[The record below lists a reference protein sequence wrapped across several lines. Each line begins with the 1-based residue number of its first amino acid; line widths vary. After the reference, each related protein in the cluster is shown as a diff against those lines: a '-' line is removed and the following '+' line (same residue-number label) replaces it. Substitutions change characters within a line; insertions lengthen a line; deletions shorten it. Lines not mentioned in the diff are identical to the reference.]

1 MTYATVEP
9 RSKRARATPPVLA
22 LHGRTAPLKHVLSA
36 KTIDVDDVDDL
47 CRMADAFETRSVSA
61 PEAAGKTIALLFFQP
76 STRTRL
82 GFEYMNARGI
92 AAIEAILL
100 ELADRALARSLSV
113 PDFCKSVAR
122 IDAAV
127 TSLAPSGL
135 AWPEGLSELWNA
147 CDWCDD
153 RWTFDNQPHLG
164 SIIEDIRRKLRSK
177 AS

>member
-1 MTYATVEP
+1 MQSPDLLAM
-9 RSKRARATPPVLA
+9 RAWLGLDYSVDEIDLWFGGYSSQTPNADALA
-22 LHGRTAPLKHVLSA
+22 YDGLSA
-36 KTIDVDDVDDL
+36 PREIKT
-47 CRMADAFETRSVSA
+47 R
-61 PEAAGKTIALLFFQP
+61 LFLEFV
-76 STRTRL
+76 RTRL
-82 GFEYMNARGI
+82 GFEYISARGI

>member
-1 MTYATVEP
+1 MQSPDLLAM
-9 RSKRARATPPVLA
+9 RAWLG
-22 LHGRTAPLKHVLSA
+22 LDFSLDEIDLWFGDYISQAPN
-36 KTIDVDDVDDL
+36 
-47 CRMADAFETRSVSA
+47 ADALAYDALNA
-61 PEAAGKTIALLFFQP
+61 PREIKTHLFLEFV
-76 STRTRL
+76 RTRL

-100 ELADRALARSLSV
+100 ELADRAQARSLSV

-127 TSLAPSGL
+127 TSLVPSGL
-135 AWPEGLSELWNA
+135 SWPEGLSELWNA

>member
-1 MTYATVEP
+1 MQSPDLLAM
-9 RSKRARATPPVLA
+9 RAWLG
-22 LHGRTAPLKHVLSA
+22 LDFSLDEIDLWFGDYISQAPN
-36 KTIDVDDVDDL
+36 
-47 CRMADAFETRSVSA
+47 ADALAYDALNA
-61 PEAAGKTIALLFFQP
+61 PREIKTHLFLEFV
-76 STRTRL
+76 RTRL
-82 GFEYMNARGI
+82 GFEFMNARGI